1 MPARPVTFSL
11 AGIRAGYLRAT
22 PLAISTLVYGLVFG
36 VLASEAKLSA
46 LEAMLMSAVV
56 YSGSAQ
62 IAGLQ
67 SWSTTPLLLPLMATI
82 LLINARYLLYGAAMR
97 PWLAGLPPSRSYP
110 TLFFLGDGNW
120 ALAMNAH
127 AQGEN
132 DAGFVFGSGLAM
144 FLPWTIGT
152 LVGHLGGSIVAN
164 PRRLGLDFMLVA
176 LSAAMIGAFW
186 RGRGSW
192 FPGAAALVAAL
203 LAHRFAPGGWTVV
216 AAGLCGGAAA
226 FAAHDAQR

>member
-1 MPARPVTFSL
+1 MLPRRVRFTF
-11 AGIRAGYLRAT
+11 AGIRAGYVRAT

-36 VLASEAKLSA
+36 VLATEAKLSA
-46 LEAMLMSAVV
+46 LEAVLMSAVV

-82 LLINARYLLYGAAMR
+82 LVMNARYLLYGAALR
-97 PWLAGLPPSRSYP
+97 PWMESLPPSRSYSS
-110 TLFFLGDGNW
+110 LFLLGDGNW

-127 AQGEN
+127 AQGED

-144 FLPWTIGT
+144 FIPWTIGT

-164 PRRLGLDFMLVA
+164 PARLGLDFMLVA
-176 LSAAMIGAFW
+176 LSAAMAVTFW
-186 RGRGSW
+186 RGRSSLL
-192 FPGAAALVAAL
+192 PAAAAL
-203 LAHRFAPGGWTVV
+203 LAALLVHRVAPGGWTVV
-216 AAGLCGGAAA
+216 VAGLSGGAAA
-226 FAAHDAQR
+226 FMTHDAQR